1 MCDIHALHI
10 LPKQTTIDSIALYR
24 NEFDKDSFDYTLL
37 LKQLKGSIS
46 EHCFMGKYD
55 NAEWMRER
63 GADYLINPSLF
74 AHAPLTYLCIFLA
87 EIFKKYELT
96 ELADKLTPKILKS
109 ALTRL
114 NEFKLN

>member
-10 LPKQTTIDSIALYR
+10 LPSQVAINSIALYR
-24 NEFDKDSFDYTLL
+24 KEFDKEFFDYTLL
-37 LKQLKGSIS
+37 LKQLKNSIS

-74 AHAPLTYLCIFLA
+74 SHAPLTYLCIFLA
-87 EIFKKYELT
+87 EIFKKYELV
-96 ELADKLTPKILKS
+96 ELVSKLTPQILKS